1 MARTTISATN
11 LPGSYA
17 SALVAVTLTAA
28 DVANKNQCSL
38 ANGDILLVQNSG
50 ASPHNVTITSIA
62 DEYGR
67 LGSITSEAVA
77 AGVVKS
83 FGPFKEPGWQQADG
97 MLYFEADHAEI
108 KFAVL
113 RQP

>member
-1 MARTTISATN
+1 MARTTISATS

-17 SALVAVTLTAA
+17 AAFAAVTLTAA
-28 DVANKNQCSL
+28 DVANKNQCAL
-38 ANGDILLVQNSG
+38 ANGDILLAFNSG
-50 ASPHNVTITSIA
+50 ASPHTVTLTSIA

-67 LGSITSEAVA
+67 LGTISADSVA
-77 AGVVKS
+77 AGAMEC